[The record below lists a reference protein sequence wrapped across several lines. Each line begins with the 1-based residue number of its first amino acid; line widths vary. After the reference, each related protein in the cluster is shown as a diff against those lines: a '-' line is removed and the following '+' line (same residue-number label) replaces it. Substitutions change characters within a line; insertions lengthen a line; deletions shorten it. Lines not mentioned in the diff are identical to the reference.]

1 MFYYVVKYIF
11 LWLPLRLIFRPWTK
25 GKRNIPKT
33 GGVIFAPN
41 HTSFIDSIFLP
52 LVVKRRITFLAKIDY
67 WRGKGIKGLVTKL
80 FFSGVGQVPID
91 RAGGSAAEAALRTA
105 IDILN
110 KGEALGIYPEG
121 TRSPDGRLYRGRTGV
136 ARMAL
141 EARVPVVPVAMI
153 GTYEIQPIGQVL
165 PSIKKVKVAFGEPM
179 DFSQYKDQVR
189 DPAVLRLVTNQVVEA
204 IGKMSGQEYVDIYAT
219 KAKELLA
226 EAEVAP
232 ADAVE
237 AADSDDLAE

>member
-1 MFYYVVKYIF
+1 MFYYIVKYIF
-11 LWLPLRLIFRPWTK
+11 LWIPLRLIFRPWTK

-67 WRGKGIKGLVTKL
+67 WRGKGIKGLITKL

-121 TRSPDGRLYRGRTGV
+121 TRSPDGRLYRGRT
-136 ARMAL
+136 
-141 EARVPVVPVAMI
+141 
-153 GTYEIQPIGQVL
+153 
-165 PSIKKVKVAFGEPM
+165 
-179 DFSQYKDQVR
+179 
-189 DPAVLRLVTNQVVEA
+189 
-204 IGKMSGQEYVDIYAT
+204 
-219 KAKELLA
+219 
-226 EAEVAP
+226 
-232 ADAVE
+232 
-237 AADSDDLAE
+237 